1 MVNRVPWL
9 FEGLTLLLFIYQ
21 EHMSITEFIEQAHP
35 STLDWIENEWMEQL
49 VRMDNIRKMVDQ
61 LAEINKLSEVK

>member
-1 MVNRVPWL
+1 M
-9 FEGLTLLLFIYQ
+9 T
-21 EHMSITEFIEQAHP
+21 ITEFIEQAHP

-49 VRMDNIRKMVDQ
+49 VKMDKIRKMVDE